1 MIVGIIGPSDSGYK
15 VEKYLKEIDKKLD
28 IKLYIRENVSDT
40 SEVIEQCELEC
51 DAIIYTGCGVAE
63 EINSKYDVKKPYSF
77 ISRGGTSILKAFYE
91 VKDANISL
99 ERFSIDV
106 VENRILEDIVSEMNI
121 KPKRVYSLPFS
132 SEIDEMEYTKW
143 HIDLYKQNKI
153 DVMFTGFGGVY
164 REIKKLG
171 YPIFRLEATRPLI
184 KVAYENVKSKFDLN
198 KAKNSQIAVEILSL
212 IDFKGNKESYYSN
225 MIKKSEIDKIIV
237 EYVRSIQGSVFN
249 FGRDEYV
256 IFAHKGAIKDEN
268 NYNKLFK
275 LQKNIKL
282 QGFSLGVGIGIGT
295 TAYQAETNG
304 YKALKRSI
312 DSKDFEIYSIDEN
325 EFIKGPLGTSS
336 ELNYSLVTSD
346 EYLLKISKKTGLSGE
361 SIAKIMA
368 ISESRQN
375 KVYDTKELAEYLDIS
390 DRSARRILN
399 KIVESGMGRVCA
411 KGSSNGSGRPK
422 NLIEVNF

>member
-164 REIKKLG
+164 REIK
-171 YPIFRLEATRPLI
+171 
-184 KVAYENVKSKFDLN
+184 S
-198 KAKNSQIAVEILSL
+198 
-212 IDFKGNKESYYSN
+212 
-225 MIKKSEIDKIIV
+225 
-237 EYVRSIQGSVFN
+237 
-249 FGRDEYV
+249 
-256 IFAHKGAIKDEN
+256 
-268 NYNKLFK
+268 
-275 LQKNIKL
+275 
-282 QGFSLGVGIGIGT
+282 
-295 TAYQAETNG
+295 
-304 YKALKRSI
+304 
-312 DSKDFEIYSIDEN
+312 
-325 EFIKGPLGTSS
+325 
-336 ELNYSLVTSD
+336 
-346 EYLLKISKKTGLSGE
+346 
-361 SIAKIMA
+361 
-368 ISESRQN
+368 
-375 KVYDTKELAEYLDIS
+375 
-390 DRSARRILN
+390 
-399 KIVESGMGRVCA
+399 
-411 KGSSNGSGRPK
+411 
-422 NLIEVNF
+422 